1 MKKVTYGCVL
11 FCGLIVAVAAS
22 SLFAQTTSP
31 ILAKELGAFWDR
43 AAKDMLDVAEAMP
56 EEKYDFKPVP
66 QVQTF
71 REQLVHLSSL
81 VQRSIDAAQGTK
93 TEEAHKTMTK
103 AEAIGHLKQ
112 KFQTGRE
119 MFASLTDAQML
130 EQVKPVRGDQMVTR
144 YGFWLGP
151 LYQVRN
157 HHGQLVVYLRLND
170 VVPPTTA
177 RRPR

>member
-1 MKKVTYGCVL
+1 
-11 FCGLIVAVAAS
+11 
-22 SLFAQTTSP
+22 
-31 ILAKELGAFWDR
+31 
-43 AAKDMLDVAEAMP
+43 
-56 EEKYDFKPVP
+56 
-66 QVQTF
+66 
-71 REQLVHLSSL
+71 
-81 VQRSIDAAQGTK
+81 
-93 TEEAHKTMTK
+93 
-103 AEAIGHLKQ
+103 
-112 KFQTGRE
+112 